1 MEHSS
6 ETEQKIIN
14 AATKVFL
21 EKGKDGA
28 RMQEIA
34 DQAAINKAL
43 LHYYFRSKDK
53 LFETVFKQEF
63 KSIFKGII
71 PLTTTTHD
79 FKDFLHQFI
88 TNYLQMIF
96 PRRNLMRFILWE
108 ITKVQ
113 PNLTQY
119 ILEVF
124 HEYGFQE
131 NPVILRIRQAIDQ
144 GEIRAIDPSH
154 FIMSLLGMCVF
165 PILAAPVMERI
176 LPNANFQNSD
186 FLEQRI
192 EAIVDVLWEGIK
204 PE

>member
-1 MEHSS
+1 MQLIS
-6 ETEQKIIN
+6 ETEQKIIH
-14 AATKVFL
+14 AATEIFL

-34 DQAAINKAL
+34 DQAGINKAL

-53 LFETVFKQEF
+53 LFENVFKQEF
-63 KSIFKGII
+63 KSIFNGII
-71 PLTTTTHD
+71 PLTTGAHN
-79 FKDFLHQFI
+79 FKDFLYQFI
-88 TNYLQMIF
+88 TNYLQNII

-124 HEYGFQE
+124 QEYGFQE
-131 NPVILRIRQAIDQ
+131 NPVALRIQQAIDQ
-144 GEIRAIDPSH
+144 GEIKSIDPSH

-165 PILAAPVMERI
+165 PVIAAPVMEKI
-176 LPNANFQNSD
+176 LPAADFQQPG

-192 EAIVDVLWEGIK
+192 ATIVDLLWEGIK
-204 PE
+204 PK